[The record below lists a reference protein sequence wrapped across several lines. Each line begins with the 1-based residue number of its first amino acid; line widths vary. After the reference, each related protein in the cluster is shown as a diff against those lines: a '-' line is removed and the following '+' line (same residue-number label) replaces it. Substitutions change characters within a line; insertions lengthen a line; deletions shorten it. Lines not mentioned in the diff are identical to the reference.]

1 VGFSHLVG
9 GAHMQR
15 ARVVA
20 RMNGDGA
27 QTQIGR
33 RPANAN
39 GDLAAI
45 CDQKPG
51 DGHVVPG

>member
-1 VGFSHLVG
+1 
-9 GAHMQR
+9 MQR

-27 QTQIGR
+27 EAQIGR
-33 RPANAN
+33 RPGDAN

-45 CDQKPG
+45 GDQEPG
-51 DGHVVPG
+51 DGHFVPG